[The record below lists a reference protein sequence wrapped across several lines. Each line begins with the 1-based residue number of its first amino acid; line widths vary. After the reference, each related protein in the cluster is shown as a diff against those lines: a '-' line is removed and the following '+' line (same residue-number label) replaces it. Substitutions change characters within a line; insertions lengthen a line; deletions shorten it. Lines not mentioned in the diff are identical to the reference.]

1 MAGIFPSIPE
11 PGADAATQLATL
23 RALKNAVELLVAN
36 STGLK
41 TATGVGSST
50 NTFALTTE
58 VTSLIARESY
68 ARASSNEAIQTY
80 LTETIDT
87 QVAEL
92 NGDIA
97 TINGQITTINSSVAT
112 NASNISSEAIT
123 RATADSAL
131 TATIN
136 TVSANTATN
145 AAAIT
150 SEAATRATND
160 TAIANNVTTL
170 STTVS
175 GHTTTLQTQSTA
187 IAGLGA
193 RYSVTLSTDG
203 YVSGFSLLNGT
214 SGGFN
219 SSSFKVVADKF
230 IIAYPGLADRQ
241 VFSVQNIGGTNTL
254 TFDGSIIAS
263 GSITSLGVV
272 TAGYLSDTAN
282 IANSKFLIDLSAKS
296 IVISD

>member
-11 PGADAATQLATL
+11 PGIDAATQLATL

-36 STGLK
+36 STGIK

-50 NTFALTTE
+50 NTFALTSE
-58 VTSLIARESY
+58 VTSLIAQESY
-68 ARASSNEAIQTY
+68 ARATSNEAIQTY

-87 QVAEL
+87 QVASL
-92 NGDIA
+92 NDEIS
-97 TINGQITTINSSVAT
+97 TINGQITTISSNVST
-112 NASNISSEAIT
+112 NASNISNEAIT
-123 RATADSAL
+123 RANADNAL
-131 TATIN
+131 TASIN
-136 TVSANTATN
+136 TVSSNTATN

-150 SEAATRATND
+150 SEAATRASAD
-160 TAIANNVTTL
+160 SAIASDVTSLTA
-170 STTVS
+170 TVS
-175 GHTTTLQTQSTA
+175 GHTSTLSTQATA

-203 YVSGFSLLNGT
+203 YVSGFSLLNGN

-230 IIAYPGLADRQ
+230 VIAYPGMVDKQ
-241 VFSVQNIGGTNTL
+241 VFSVQNISGTNTL

-272 TAGYLSDTAN
+272 TAGYLSDNATVAN
-282 IANSKFLIDLSAKS
+282 AKFLIDLSAKS